1 MPHSPQILKLPRQT
15 SSPETWQSLI
25 AKTKQLRLEALK
37 TSPTT
42 FASTYAVEVEFDIQK
57 WHDRLLNPAATHFV
71 SIETPTSDANPTD
84 SVSKLLNNAWQGVL
98 VMLEERDEQPAV
110 SSANHSPW
118 DALTALE
125 QSNALLGQNHG
136 QDQEKSVLHYHM
148 SGFFVRSQYRG
159 RGVGTAL
166 IEAAIK
172 HGDEQRDAME
182 REQCHYTLV
191 VDDYNT
197 SAIKAYEKCGFAVF
211 RKEEFTPM
219 TPGGFGGNGEK
230 RTAVWMERRTY
241 PVSRNDDV

>member
-1 MPHSPQILKLPRQT
+1 MPPSTQILVLPRQT

-42 FASTYAVEVEFDIQK
+42 FASTYAVEVEFEIQK
-57 WHDRLLNPAATHFV
+57 WHDRLLNPAATHFIAV
-71 SIETPTSDANPTD
+71 DCISEENEIVDDLAR
-84 SVSKLLNNAWQGVL
+84 LLSNTWKGVL
-98 VMLEERDEQPAV
+98 VMLEERDQPAV
-110 SSANHSPW
+110 SAANHTPW
-118 DALTALE
+118 DALTALK
-125 QSNALLGQNHG
+125 QSNALVE
-136 QDQEKSVLHYHM
+136 QDPKQKQSVLHYHM

-172 HGDEQRDAME
+172 HGDEQRDLTG

-197 SAIKAYEKCGFAVF
+197 SAINAYEKCGFAVF
-211 RKEEFTPM
+211 RREEFTPM

-230 RTAVWMERRTY
+230 RIAVWMERRT
-241 PVSRNDDV
+241 N